1 MHGHSCAKFREADQ
15 NAMKKAD
22 NTNSC
27 ETCPLCVDLYSI
39 LDPTDAMTSH
49 RWSTGAHQ
57 ARHQEAL
64 GVVPREGALQP
75 REAAQRARPYT
86 VNPHT
91 EIGIRKPLKRYCR
104 TVFQRARTKISKVAL
119 GDTYE

>member
-1 MHGHSCAKFREADQ
+1 MHGHSCAKFRGADQ
-15 NAMKKAD
+15 NAMKKAG
-22 NTNSC
+22 NTSFC

-39 LDPTDAMTSH
+39 LDPADAMTSH

-75 REAAQRARPYT
+75 RRATQRARPYT
-86 VNPHT
+86 VNRYMANRYT
-91 EIGIRKPLKRYCR
+91 EIGTRKPLKRYCR
-104 TVFQRARTKISKVAL
+104 P
-119 GDTYE
+119 